1 MKKIGVL
8 AVLAAAALVGGN
20 AQAAF
25 SFGSGVSCTACGTG
39 GNSAADNNTQSIGG
53 TATGTASPIIT
64 VKATGWANTGG
75 SYAQGSS
82 SGSIQQ
88 AYVSTWGS
96 SGLGLKN
103 DDAYSTG
110 ADFDVTEGTSPE
122 HAIDNDGRFDMVML
136 DFGSSL
142 IQLESVTIGWSQYG
156 ADISV
161 LAFTGS
167 GAPALSGVTD
177 WSSLT
182 SSGWSVVGNYEKSGA
197 GGITVNGDNVASS
210 YWLIGAYNPVF
221 ASSALETIGNPDSGC
236 DRDASG
242 TCMNGS
248 VKTGTESYWNGWKWK
263 TRDVYTNYTNNNDYF
278 KLAAVSG
285 SLYTP
290 PPPPPNTGVPEPGS
304 LALAGLALAGLFGSR
319 RMKRN

>member
-1 MKKIGVL
+1 MNKFDVL
-8 AVLAAAALVGGN
+8 AILAAGALLGGN

-39 GNSAADNNTQSIGG
+39 GNSASDNNTQSISG
-53 TATGTASPIIT
+53 TATGTSSPTIT
-64 VKATGWANTGG
+64 VKATGWSNTGG
-75 SYAQGSS
+75 SYAQDVA

-103 DDAYSTG
+103 DDAYSSG
-110 ADFDVTEGTSPE
+110 SDFDKTEGSSPE

-161 LAFTGS
+161 LAFTGV
-167 GAPALSGVTD
+167 GTPALSGITD

-182 SSGWSVVGNYEKSGA
+182 TSGWTVVGNYEKSGN
-197 GGITVNGDNVASS
+197 GGVSVNGANIASS

-221 ASSALETIGNPDSGC
+221 ASSALETVGNPDSGC
-236 DRDASG
+236 TRDSSG
-242 TCMNGS
+242 ICMNGWVNS
-248 VKTGTESYWNGWKWK
+248 GTKWK
-263 TRDVYTNYTNNNDYF
+263 NYTNNNDYF

-285 SLYTP
+285 SLYAP
-290 PPPPPNTGVPEPGS
+290 PPPSSSTGVPEPGS

-319 RMKRN
+319 RFKRNG